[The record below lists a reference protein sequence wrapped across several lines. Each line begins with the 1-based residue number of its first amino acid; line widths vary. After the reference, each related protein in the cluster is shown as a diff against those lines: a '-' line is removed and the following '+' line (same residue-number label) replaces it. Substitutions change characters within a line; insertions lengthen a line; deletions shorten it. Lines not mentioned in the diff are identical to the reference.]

1 MPNMPEKGEEMKH
14 IIEENSSE
22 TISVITDPTRLS
34 LKQEFRG
41 RLPEELSDYKV
52 LIFNENEVRRLVPIL
67 NNWLKDVDKTC

>member
-1 MPNMPEKGEEMKH
+1 MKY

-52 LIFNENEVRRLVPIL
+52 LVFNENEIRRLVPIL
-67 NNWLKDVDKTC
+67 NNWLKNNVNKA

>member
-1 MPNMPEKGEEMKH
+1 MKY

-52 LIFNENEVRRLVPIL
+52 LILNKKEASHLAYIL
-67 NNWLKDVDKTC
+67 NNWLKNNVDRAS